1 MLQVDLLQ
9 SFEITKLQGAIT
21 RLQAGDQVFE
31 LRSSYGHEMLIAS
44 GVDLTQAGV
53 KVGDNVQV
61 DLLDGLVVDLKRSA
75 HLRLSFQRQDVI
87 LTEDFGPMRE
97 GARVAMGTGT
107 AEVMKISEKDQDLS
121 LRGPFG
127 GIHNLDI
134 RDGID
139 SNPLQTLRLS
149 DYVEFRAIQPIATA
163 ISKLNESDRLL
174 GGEGTNHVSSGQH
187 PDRPTLVVNYEQALS
202 STIVQLRRGL
212 R

>member
-1 MLQVDLLQ
+1 
-9 SFEITKLQGAIT
+9 
-21 RLQAGDQVFE
+21 
-31 LRSSYGHEMLIAS
+31 
-44 GVDLTQAGV
+44 
-53 KVGDNVQV
+53 
-61 DLLDGLVVDLKRSA
+61 
-75 HLRLSFQRQDVI
+75 
-87 LTEDFGPMRE
+87 MRE
-97 GARVAMGTGT
+97 RGLLWGQTGT
-107 AEVMKISEKDQDLS
+107 AEVIKISEKDQDLS

-174 GGEGTNHVSSGQH
+174 GGEGTNHVSPGQH
-187 PDRPTLVVNYEQALS
+187 PDRPTLVVHYEQALR

>member
-87 LTEDFGPMRE
+87 LSEDFGPMRE

-107 AEVMKISEKDQDLS
+107 AEVMKISEKNQDLS

-139 SNPLQTLRLS
+139 SIHYKRC
-149 DYVEFRAIQPIATA
+149 
-163 ISKLNESDRLL
+163 
-174 GGEGTNHVSSGQH
+174 G
-187 PDRPTLVVNYEQALS
+187 
-202 STIVQLRRGL
+202 
-212 R
+212 